1 MACPSKQRDASCG
14 CCTGH
19 TNSRRLRLHASHQS
33 HLQLCGTND
42 APLSTPHTHS
52 VHSTWCPA
60 LLPPSQ
66 AVPLG
71 DGDTFHNSL
80 ASFGEQLL
88 LLTSHGEQICFLSVL
103 WHQGMEKVFL
113 VLPC

>member
-1 MACPSKQRDASCG
+1 M
-14 CCTGH
+14 
-19 TNSRRLRLHASHQS
+19 
-33 HLQLCGTND
+33 
-42 APLSTPHTHS
+42 HS

-113 VLPC
+113 VPQCYLSKRLLLVSLSGWAEGLMSCSALGQWLSH